1 MLPEGT
7 RQSGCGGLT
16 DRDADDK
23 RQAAEVIGL
32 DRGDLRREPLD
43 TRRATLALLLK
54 QAAPGL
60 RLNERA
66 CCSGMRTPSD
76 CEHCRSAGTR
86 NPARARWAATLR
98 L

>member
-1 MLPEGT
+1 V
-7 RQSGCGGLT
+7 RKVN
-16 DRDADDK
+16 ADDK
-23 RQAAEVIGL
+23 RQGAELTEL
-32 DRGDLRREPLD
+32 DGGDLRREPLD

-76 CEHCRSAGTR
+76 
-86 NPARARWAATLR
+86 
-98 L
+98 

>member
-1 MLPEGT
+1 M
-7 RQSGCGGLT
+7 RKVN
-16 DRDADDK
+16 ADDK
-23 RQAAEVIGL
+23 RQGAELTEL
-32 DRGDLRREPLD
+32 DGGDLRREPLD

-76 CEHCRSAGTR
+76 
-86 NPARARWAATLR
+86 
-98 L
+98 